1 MSYNIKVDYARDAYL
16 SEFSKK
22 TLSDR
27 YMIDGEL
34 SPQDAFA
41 RAAKAFAND
50 EAHAQR
56 LYDYA
61 SKLWFMFSTPV
72 LSNGGTT
79 RGLPISCFLNYVEDS
94 REGITNHYTE
104 NAFLSSVGGGVGGC
118 WNGVRSVGSKTSNG
132 SESTGVIPF
141 MKVVDAEMLAFSQ
154 GVTRRG
160 SYAAYL
166 DMSHPEIEEF
176 LDVRKPTGGDINR
189 KSTNLHHGVVVPDRF
204 MALIEGAT
212 REEGFD
218 DSWDLR
224 DPHTGRVVKT
234 VSAKTLWVKLIQN
247 RVETGEPYIM
257 FGDTVQ
263 EGLPKCQKEKGLKV
277 HHSNLCS
284 EITLATAEDRTAV
297 CCLSSVNLEE
307 FDEWQHNPLFI
318 PDLVAMLDNVL
329 TYFIDNAPNELW
341 RAAYSA
347 MQERSIGLG
356 AMGFHAYLQRHNQP
370 FEGIMAKSANMRMFK
385 HIKSE
390 ADRATRELAIE
401 RGEAPDAVGYGVRNV
416 HLLAVAPNAS
426 SSIICGNTSPSI
438 EPYRANAFTQKTKS
452 GSSLQKNEYLE
463 HILQELGEDTD
474 EVWKGIITN
483 GGSVQ
488 HLDFL
493 DDWTKDVFKTAVEI
507 DQRWVIDLAADR
519 QQYICQ
525 SQSLNVFFPA
535 NVSKQELHAIHMMAW
550 KKKVKTLYYLRSEAY
565 KRAEKVSDE
574 ALRQYIFDSID
585 EGACLACEG

>member
-224 DPHTGRVVKT
+224 DPHTGRIVKT

-263 EGLPKCQKEKGLKV
+263 DALPDCQKEKGLKV

-318 PDLVAMLDNVL
+318 PDLIGMLDNVL
-329 TYFIDNAPNELW
+329 TYFIDNAPRELW
-341 RAAYSA
+341 RAAHSA

>member
-1 MSYNIKVDYARDAYL
+1 MLINYDRDKYL
-16 SEFSKK
+16 SEFSHK
-22 TLSDR
+22 TLQDR
-27 YMIDGEL
+27 YLVNGEN

-41 RAAKAFAND
+41 RAAKAFSD
-50 EAHAQR
+50 DDAHAQR

-94 REGITNHYTE
+94 RQGITGHYTE

-118 WNGVRSVGSKTSNG
+118 WSDVRSVGSKTSNG

-166 DMSHPEIEEF
+166 DISHPEVEEF
-176 LDVRKPTGGDINR
+176 LDVRKPTGGDVNR
-189 KSTNLHHGVVVPDRF
+189 KSVNLHHGILIGDDF
-204 MALIEGAT
+204 MELIEGAT

-218 DSWDLR
+218 DSWKLI
-224 DPHTGRVVKT
+224 DPHTNQVTKT

-257 FGDTVQ
+257 FKDTVQ
-263 EGLPKCQKEKGLKV
+263 DALPKYQKEAGLKV
-277 HHSNLCS
+277 NHSNLCS
-284 EITLATAEDRTAV
+284 EITLATDEDRTAV

-307 FDEWQHNPLFI
+307 YDEWKHDDNFI
-318 PDLVAMLDNVL
+318 PDLIRMLDNVIS
-329 TYFIDNAPNELW
+329 YFIENAPMHLA
-341 RAAYSA
+341 RAVYSA
-347 MQERSIGLG
+347 SRERSLGLG
-356 AMGFHAYLQRHNQP
+356 AMGFHAYLQRHNIP
-370 FEGIMAKSANMRMFK
+370 FESASAKGANMKMFQ
-385 HIKSE
+385 HIKW
-390 ADRATRELAIE
+390 RAVNATKQLAEE
-401 RGEAPDAVGYGVRNV
+401 RGECPDGVGHGVRNA

-452 GSSLQKNEYLE
+452 GSSLLKNEYLE
-463 HILQELGEDTD
+463 HVLQELDQDTD
-474 EVWKGIITN
+474 DVWKSIITN
-483 GGSVQ
+483 NGSVQ

-493 DDWTKDVFKTAVEI
+493 DEWTKDVFKTAVEI
-507 DQRWVIDLAADR
+507 DQKWIIDMASDR
-519 QQYICQ
+519 QMDICQ
-525 SQSLNVFFPA
+525 SQSLNIFFPA

-550 KKKVKTLYYLRSEAY
+550 KRKVKTLYYLRSEAI
-565 KRAEKVSDE
+565 KRAETVSDE

-585 EGACLACEG
+585 DAGCVACEG

>member
-1 MSYNIKVDYARDAYL
+1 VLIDYKRDNYL
-16 SEFSKK
+16 SEFSHK
-22 TLSDR
+22 TLQDR
-27 YMIDGEL
+27 YLVDGEK

-41 RAAKAFAND
+41 RAARAFSDND
-50 EAHAQR
+50 AHAQR

-61 SKLWFMFSTPV
+61 SKLWFMFSTPI
-72 LSNGGTT
+72 LSNGGTA
-79 RGLPISCFLNYVEDS
+79 RGLPISCFLNYIEDS
-94 REGITNHYTE
+94 RTGLTGHYTE
-104 NAFLSSVGGGVGGC
+104 NAFLSSVGGGVGGS
-118 WNGVRSVGSKTSNG
+118 WSDVRSVGSKTSNG

-166 DMSHPEIEEF
+166 DISHPEIEEF

-189 KSTNLHHGVVVPDRF
+189 KSVNLHHGVVISDKF
-204 MALIEGAT
+204 MELIEGAT
-212 REEGFD
+212 REGGFD
-218 DSWDLR
+218 DSWDLI
-224 DPHTGRVVKT
+224 DPHTKEAIKT

-257 FGDTVQ
+257 FGDTVNAA
-263 EGLPKCQKEKGLKV
+263 LPEFQKEMGLSV

-284 EITLATAEDRTAV
+284 EITLPTNEGRTAV

-307 FDEWQHNPLFI
+307 FDEWKNNKDFI
-318 PDLVAMLDNVL
+318 PDLIRMLDNVIS
-329 TYFIDNAPNELW
+329 YFVSHAPAQLEK
-341 RAAYSA
+341 AKTSA
-347 MQERSIGLG
+347 EQERSLGLG
-356 AMGFHAYLQRHNQP
+356 AMGFHAYLQRKNVP
-370 FEGIMAKSANMRMFK
+370 FESPMAIGANKMMFE
-385 HIKSE
+385 HIKKE
-390 ADRATRELAIE
+390 AKNASNQLCVE
-401 RGEAPDAVGYGVRNV
+401 RGPCHDGYHAGVRNA

-452 GSSLQKNEYLE
+452 GSSLLKNEYLE
-463 HILQELGEDTD
+463 HVLQELDQDTD
-474 EVWKGIITN
+474 EVWKSIITN
-483 GGSVQ
+483 NGSVQ

-507 DQRWVIDLAADR
+507 DQRYIIEMAADR
-519 QQYICQ
+519 QKEICQ

-550 KKKVKTLYYLRSEAY
+550 KKKVKTLYYLRSEAI
-565 KRAEKVSDE
+565 KRAETVSDE
-574 ALRQYIFDSID
+574 ALRQYIFDSMD
-585 EGACLACEG
+585 EEGCLACEG